1 MLPAVPVMVMVIALP
16 LEAGT
21 VLLVGPHWNVLRLI
35 VVSRL
40 LVYNYWSWMIIYWL
54 MIVIS
59 R

>member
-1 MLPAVPVMVMVIALP
+1 MLPAVPVIVTTLP

-21 VLLVGPHWNVLRLI
+21 VLLVGPHRNILRLI

-40 LVYNYWSWMIIYWL
+40 LVYNYWSWMVIYWL
-54 MIVIS
+54 MIVVS